1 MSSFY
6 IFPLDFE
13 MNCQTSLR
21 VWARMARIVGRE
33 LDTIQESRLKEVR
46 PELIAEPEPR
56 KWRGE
61 AVVVEEVWSGEIY
74 KTTLGIL
81 R

>member
-1 MSSFY
+1 
-6 IFPLDFE
+6 

-46 PELIAEPEPR
+46 SELIAEPGPR
-56 KWRGE
+56 KGRGE
-61 AVVVEEVWSGEIY
+61 AVVVEEVGSEEIY
-74 KTTLGIL
+74 QSTLGIL
-81 R
+81 RSQVLQRRLR